1 MGKLQKAWEVVG
13 TLIKNPQAISQVL
26 KDEELGRK
34 QVQEVHGLAQ
44 GLPTVDLLDLFPNF
58 DVTVDPYS
66 FLEGTS
72 TILDIALLNALA
84 RSFDDCHYLEIG
96 TWRGESVAN
105 VARFATKCV
114 SVSLSEAELR
124 QFGFDEAFVRVH
136 QLFSAGLENVQH
148 IGHNSRT
155 FDFAGLPERFDLNY
169 IGSDGEKHRPVIVH
183 RTILGSIE
191 RFFGIL
197 IEHFAG
203 KFPVWLAPVQV
214 MIIPVADAH
223 HDFAKGIAEE
233 LTAIGVRASVDG
245 RDEKL
250 GYRIREA
257 QMQKVPYMLVVGDKE
272 AEGGDLA
279 LRIRDTGD
287 AGLISL
293 ADLKEKLTDKI
304 KTKSLSLE

>member
-1 MGKLQKAWEVVG
+1 M
-13 TLIKNPQAISQVL
+13 
-26 KDEELGRK
+26 
-34 QVQEVHGLAQ
+34 
-44 GLPTVDLLDLFPNF
+44 
-58 DVTVDPYS
+58 
-66 FLEGTS
+66 
-72 TILDIALLNALA
+72 
-84 RSFDDCHYLEIG
+84 
-96 TWRGESVAN
+96 
-105 VARFATKCV
+105 
-114 SVSLSEAELR
+114 
-124 QFGFDEAFVRVH
+124 
-136 QLFSAGLENVQH
+136 
-148 IGHNSRT
+148 
-155 FDFAGLPERFDLNY
+155 PERFDLNY

-214 MIIPVADAH
+214 MIIPVADSH

-233 LTAIGVRASVDG
+233 LTAIGVRASVDI

-257 QMQKVPYMLVVGDKE
+257 QMQKVPYMLVIGDKE

-293 ADLKEKLTDKI
+293 ADLKEKLTEKI
-304 KTKSLSLE
+304 NTKSLTLE